1 MSRME
6 IVTDRLHHEIGH
18 LKQHS
23 MKHNLIFKFDD
34 TMDIGKEIEAK
45 DSVSVVRQFLIQ
57 VMHVPKANNFYIPG

>member
-1 MSRME
+1 MEKAQLIRTVSLLCTKMSCME
-6 IVTDRLHHEIGH
+6 IVTDRLRHEIRH

-45 DSVSVVRQFLIQ
+45 GTQCQ
-57 VMHVPKANNFYIPG
+57 W